1 MADGI
6 ISFWAPVQIQSVLG
20 SSVVMGLI
28 ISFQSVVGLIADLVF
43 SKLLRNVRARG
54 LIFWGIMMSGFT
66 SFFLVNTIFWPF
78 VSIFLVTMALWGIYY
93 ELISF
98 ASYQFM
104 EGSVPPHMRSSA
116 WGVAGMFLNLAY
128 FLGPLL
134 ASYLIYRG
142 YVITEVAI
150 ILFLIAALVL
160 LLITEKVHDI
170 PVKVDLAEVNLGLEI
185 RHWLTLGRVVWPAI
199 VISLLL
205 GFIDSTFWTT
215 GAVYT
220 EKLAGENF
228 WGGLFLPIYQLPG
241 IVTGL
246 IIAKWGVYKGKKILS
261 EKMLILAGLFLIALM
276 LNGTIAWQLSMVLM
290 SSIAVSISYPLIEG
304 VYSDIVARMGREKKE
319 MIGLT
324 NSMVNISYIIAPPI
338 TGLISSKVGER
349 MTFGIVGA
357 MVVVVSVLLL
367 LVTPKK
373 LRLPQVIIK
382 NWD

>member
-1 MADGI
+1 
-6 ISFWAPVQIQSVLG
+6 
-20 SSVVMGLI
+20 
-28 ISFQSVVGLIADLVF
+28 
-43 SKLLRNVRARG
+43 
-54 LIFWGIMMSGFT
+54 
-66 SFFLVNTIFWPF
+66 
-78 VSIFLVTMALWGIYY
+78 MALWGIYY